1 MGFLIGGALL
11 FAALDL
17 ATKAMAF
24 SWVQQ
29 VTLPPGV
36 AEGLGRTRAPAADG
50 YRIPSADG
58 QAEYIVV
65 RSHATPGG
73 VAAAFCPAC
82 GHAFGIE
89 SHFPRVLRC
98 PECGQRMLLI
108 GNAPEERHVIPG
120 LLSLELALN
129 TGGLF
134 GLGSRHTSFFIVFS
148 AATMGLVFW
157 MFLSFGHRHPAT
169 TAALALVLGGAVG
182 NLSDRLRHGAVRDFI
197 LVYLGRHRWPNFNVA
212 DIWICVGVAFLVLW
226 LWTHPH
232 IHGARPQSQTP
243 SPRTKAR

>member
-29 VTLPPGV
+29 VALPPGV
-36 AEGLGRTRAPAADG
+36 AEALGRTRAPAADG
-50 YRIPSADG
+50 YRIPSPDG
-58 QAEYIVV
+58 HVEYIVV
-65 RSHATPGG
+65 RSHTTPGG

-82 GHAFGIE
+82 GRAFRIE
-89 SHFPRVLRC
+89 SGSPRVLRC
-98 PECGQRMLLI
+98 PECGRRMLLV
-108 GNAPEERHVIPG
+108 GDVPEERHVIPG
-120 LLSLELALN
+120 FLSLELTLN

-134 GLGSRHTSFFIVFS
+134 GLGSRHTAFFITFS
-148 AATMGLVFW
+148 AVTMVLVLW

-169 TAALALVLGGAVG
+169 AAALALVLGGAVG
-182 NLSDRLRHGAVRDFI
+182 NLWDRLRHGAVRDFI
-197 LVYLGRHRWPNFNVA
+197 LVYLGRYRWPNFNVA
-212 DIWICVGVAFLVLW
+212 DVWICVGVAFLVLW

-232 IHGARPQSQTP
+232 AHATPPQSP
-243 SPRTKAR
+243 SRRAKPR